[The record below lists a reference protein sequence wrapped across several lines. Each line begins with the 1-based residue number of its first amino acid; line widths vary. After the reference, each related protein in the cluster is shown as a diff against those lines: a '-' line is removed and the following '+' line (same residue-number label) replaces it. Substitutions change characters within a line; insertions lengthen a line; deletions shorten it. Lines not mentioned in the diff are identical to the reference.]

1 LPQYETGNNRPT
13 LTIGTPVSLFCCPS
27 CGLPA
32 EDIRRFVVD
41 STDGPIEYLH
51 VCCVQLHRFTIEASA
66 VADAIATE
74 TPLPGQ
80 VPDTLAVE
88 NSAPAVPPP
97 HGGDGPL
104 PPSEPSTTP
113 DVGVA
118 YLPPP
123 HTTVDTLRAPRTRL
137 AAGAFF
143 AGGLSSGFL
152 LSVPVVVAFA
162 VVLGL
167 MTVAVIATLIPM
179 AFASRRA
186 GRGRVASFGR
196 RGTAAGRAAS
206 SGEGQRA
213 A

>member
-1 LPQYETGNNRPT
+1 
-13 LTIGTPVSLFCCPS
+13 VSLFCCPS

-41 STDGPIEYLH
+41 STDGPIEYLQ

-66 VADAIATE
+66 VAEAIATE
-74 TPLPGQ
+74 TPLPGE
-80 VPDTLAVE
+80 VPEPLPVE

-97 HGGDGPL
+97 HGGDGPFSPL
-104 PPSEPSTTP
+104 PPVQPGTAP
-113 DVGVA
+113 AVGVA
-118 YLPPP
+118 HLPPP
-123 HTTVDTLRAPRTRL
+123 HTTVDTLWAPRSRL

-167 MTVAVIATLIPM
+167 MAVAVIATLIPM
-179 AFASRRA
+179 AFVSRRA
-186 GRGRVASFGR
+186 GRGRVAPFGR
-196 RGTAAGRAAS
+196 RGSSAGRGDS
-206 SGEGQRA
+206 SGEGRRA